1 MDFEQELNQMIDA
14 MTARV
19 GRCPNRIIM
28 HHDTAQSMVSRTND
42 LAGGGEIGDGYI
54 ARYNGIP
61 ITLSDCVE
69 PNKFYLIQN
78 PPIEDYTAWWSQSP
92 YRSST
97 AIPYTPS
104 TPSPSFILGTYE
116 AKKQEE
122 EPDEIDESSFM
133 DILNAGE

>member
-19 GRCPNRIIM
+19 GRYPNRIIM
-28 HHDTAQSMVSRTND
+28 HPDTAQSMVSRAND
-42 LAGGGEIGDGYI
+42 LAEGGEIGDGYI

-69 PNKFYLIQN
+69 PNKFYLVQN
-78 PPIEDYTAWWSQSP
+78 PPITDYTAWWSQSP

-97 AIPYTPS
+97 AMPYTPS
-104 TPSPSFILGTYE
+104 LSFILDTYE
-116 AKKQEE
+116 TKKQEE